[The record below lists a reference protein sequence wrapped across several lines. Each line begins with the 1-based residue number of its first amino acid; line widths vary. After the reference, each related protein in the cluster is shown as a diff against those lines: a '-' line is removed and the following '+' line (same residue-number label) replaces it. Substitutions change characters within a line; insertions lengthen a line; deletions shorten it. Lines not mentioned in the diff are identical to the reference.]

1 MVGPDELD
9 LEAPPAPPKKKR
21 GRPPKVKVE
30 AWAASTPPRTLPE
43 LLDFSAGMLDATRRR
58 ELEPDEARAI
68 GALIKA
74 HRELLEL
81 EHDQA
86 APVELQPVE
95 LQPKDPIPGEL
106 LARVQRIL
114 ESKV

>member
-1 MVGPDELD
+1 MVARDELD
-9 LEAPPAPPKKKR
+9 LEAPPPTKKKR
-21 GRPPKVKVE
+21 GRPPKVKVA
-30 AWAASTPPRTLPE
+30 AWGASAPPRTLPE

-81 EHDQA
+81 ERLHS
-86 APVELQPVE
+86 APA
-95 LQPKDPIPGEL
+95 KDEGDGGEPIPDEL
-106 LARVQRIL
+106 LERVSKIL
-114 ESKV
+114 EQTAPRG

>member
-1 MVGPDELD
+1 MVNPDELD
-9 LEAPPAPPKKKR
+9 LEAPAPAPAKKKR
-21 GRPPKVKVE
+21 GRPPKVKVA
-30 AWAASTPPRTLPE
+30 AWGATAPPRTLPE

-74 HRELLEL
+74 HRELLML
-81 EHDQA
+81 EREHAEPED
-86 APVELQPVE
+86 APEE
-95 LQPKDPIPGEL
+95 KQPKESIPNEL

-114 ESKV
+114 ESRT